1 MLPIQPGDVLETYAD
16 IDDLVADVGFQP
28 NTSIEEGIGRFADWF
43 KWYYH
48 N

>member
-28 NTSIEEGIGRFADWF
+28 TTSIEEEVGCFADRF